1 MHINFY
7 RIYIPQIDPQSNTVT
22 AAAGRKFSFRPGHQ
36 TFCPPLPSSFGCLGS
51 AEHHGCGWVRNPI
64 NHQKDG
70 WNMLEPYKYWDKPL
84 NYLRDMW
91 DHFSRPPG
99 TRSVHCAVKGKKR
112 GRKKH
117 WHLPLHVY
125 TVTEHWCKYLSDL
138 TSNLCNSTHS
148 QAEAHFRM
156 IIIDIFFTCDQCD
169 SPIEGSIYSSPRP
182 SVCGICKNASTSG
195 YFR

>member
-99 TRSVHCAVKGKKR
+99 TRSVHCAVKGKNGEER
-112 GRKKH
+112 NTDICRFMCTL
-117 WHLPLHVY
+117 WL
-125 TVTEHWCKYLSDL
+125 
-138 TSNLCNSTHS
+138 N
-148 QAEAHFRM
+148 
-156 IIIDIFFTCDQCD
+156 ID
-169 SPIEGSIYSSPRP
+169 
-182 SVCGICKNASTSG
+182 ASTCLISHPISAT
-195 YFR
+195 RLIPRRRHTSEW